1 MPVFLSDEKIQMCN
15 MSVLN
20 HNKDNSNYN
29 ISDELSPTI
38 GEYTTDITTGNLK
51 ALWWEF
57 ELGAHTTIYKYKQ
70 VISHVFSILDNS
82 LDIVSSKLHINEQK
96 NNGVAKL
103 IHFETTSI

>member
-1 MPVFLSDEKIQMCN
+1 MRRTKQLNASVLSDEKIQMCN

-29 ISDELSPTI
+29 ISGELSPTI

-57 ELGAHTTIYKYKQ
+57 NWALTLQFTNI
-70 VISHVFSILDNS
+70 N
-82 LDIVSSKLHINEQK
+82 KLYHMYL
-96 NNGVAKL
+96 A
-103 IHFETTSI
+103 F